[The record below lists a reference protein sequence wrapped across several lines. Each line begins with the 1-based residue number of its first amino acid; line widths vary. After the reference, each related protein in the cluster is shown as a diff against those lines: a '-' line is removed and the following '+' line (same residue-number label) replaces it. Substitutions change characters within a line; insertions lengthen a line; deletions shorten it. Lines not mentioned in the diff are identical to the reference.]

1 MTTAAPVLRRPTAD
15 EFPAFW
21 ALLTTVFGE
30 EAHEEDRDRE
40 APVFEPERSL
50 LAVDGPDVVGTA
62 GIFSRV
68 MTVPGAMLP
77 IAGVTLVG
85 VLPTHRRRGLLR
97 SMITHQLTD
106 LHESAA
112 EPVAVLWASESSI
125 YQRFGYGSA
134 APRARATGLTRD
146 TAFRAEVPLASG
158 RFRLVPPDTARPH
171 LAAVYEAQRG
181 GRPGLLE
188 RPTVWADYR
197 YADLEHHREGATA
210 MQYVMHIDDDG
221 RVDGIAA
228 YRVKADDG
236 DNGPNGVVTVLDLLA
251 HDLAVEAALWR
262 HVFDLDL
269 VRRWQRW
276 FTPLDSV
283 LPHLL
288 LDPRAMRQEL
298 VDSLW
303 VRLVD
308 VDRALAARSY
318 RTDLDVVFE
327 VSDALCPWNAGRW
340 RLSGGPDGAI
350 CSATTDPAEIRLSS
364 TELGAVYL
372 GGPSLFTLAAA
383 GRVQADSPAVL
394 DRAAVAFSSPVAPW
408 CPEVF

>member
-1 MTTAAPVLRRPTAD
+1 MLRRPTAA

-30 EAHEEDRDRE
+30 SGHDEDRDRE
-40 APVFEPERSL
+40 ATLFEPERSL
-50 LAVDGPDVVGTA
+50 VAVDGGDIVATA

-68 MTVPGAMLP
+68 LTVPGALLP

-97 SMITHQLTD
+97 SMISQQLTE
-106 LHESAA
+106 LHENGA
-112 EPVAVLWASESSI
+112 EPVAALWASESVI

-134 APRARATGLTRD
+134 APRARATGQTRE
-146 TAFRAEVPLASG
+146 TAFRAEVPTATG
-158 RFRLVPPDTARPH
+158 RLRMVEAAVARPS
-171 LAAVYEAQRG
+171 LAALYDRLRT

-188 RPTVWADYR
+188 RTPIWADYR
-197 YADLEHHREGATA
+197 YADPEHHREGATA
-210 MQYVMHIDDDG
+210 LVYVLHENDG
-221 RVDGIAA
+221 TVDGVVV
-228 YRVKADDG
+228 YRVKSEDG
-236 DNGPNGVVTVLDLLA
+236 AQGPDGVVTVLDLIA
-251 HDLAVEAALWR
+251 PDLAVEAALWR

-276 FTPLDSV
+276 FNPLDSV

-288 LDPRAMRQEL
+288 ADPRAMRQEV

-308 VDRALAARSY
+308 VDRALAARRY
-318 RTDLDVVFE
+318 RTDVDVVFE
-327 VSDALCPWNAGRW
+327 VDDALCPWNCGRW
-340 RLSGGPDGAI
+340 RLSGGPDGAV
-350 CSATTDPAEIRLSS
+350 CGTTGDPADIRLTS
-364 TELGAVYL
+364 TELGAVFL
-372 GGPSLFTLAAA
+372 GGPSLVSLAAA
-383 GRVQADSPAVL
+383 GRVGARSPALL
-394 DRAAVAFSSPVAPW
+394 DRASVAFSSPTAPW